1 MTYCALAENLQS
13 TNQAPRK
20 VQQSNISIAFGKF
33 PILQPTKRGFS
44 PIFRLHELCAHSLED
59 FVFRAT
65 QSMSLHIFDG
75 KQKAAVRFE
84 IIAGFGFILL
94 PTGAFLAGNMYV
106 PVATETHFDV
116 TVCLIKYL
124 FTVQTG
130 AKF

>member
-1 MTYCALAENLQS
+1 MHLLRNCSHQIRRQEKS
-13 TNQAPRK
+13 K
-20 VQQSNISIAFGKF
+20 QSNISIAFGKF

-59 FVFRAT
+59 FAFRAT